1 MADKEAERLKFE
13 TEVFRLAVLVALAV
27 GSGAISLLLGDL
39 APLRL
44 VLAGAGLLATM
55 GLATL
60 IWWQRR
66 HINTLIERIKE
77 DS

>member
-13 TEVFRLAVLVALAV
+13 TEVFRLAVLLAVAV
-27 GSGAISLLLGDL
+27 GSGAIGLLFGDL

-55 GLATL
+55 GLAAL
-60 IWWQRR
+60 IWWQRH